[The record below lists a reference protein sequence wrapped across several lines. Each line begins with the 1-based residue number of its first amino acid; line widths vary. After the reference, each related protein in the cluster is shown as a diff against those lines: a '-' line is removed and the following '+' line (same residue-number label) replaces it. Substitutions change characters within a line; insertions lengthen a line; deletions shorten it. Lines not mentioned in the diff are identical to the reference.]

1 MTQEI
6 THINRQRK
14 QHSKQERS
22 FRIVQITDCHLHT
35 DPEWKLA
42 GINTQTS
49 FEWVMDL
56 VGQNSQAT
64 DLLLLTGD
72 LVHDASIAGYQR
84 LNQHIQ
90 QFGVRACCLPGN
102 HDKPDILSRY
112 LTGGVVEAPKVVDLG
127 SWLIILLDS
136 TIPHSE
142 GGHLSDQELATLQNT
157 LTQYTD
163 RHVLIALHHHPV
175 KINSAWM
182 DDMSLDNPEPFLSL
196 LDQHKQVKAVIW
208 GHIHQSFEALYN
220 GVQMLGTPST
230 CIQFVENQ
238 DRFGISTAPPGFRW
252 LELSPDGCITTGV
265 DRVPALPPGLDLKT
279 AGY

>member
-6 THINRQRK
+6 THIHRQPKDR
-14 QHSKQERS
+14 SNQEMS
-22 FRIVQITDCHLHT
+22 LRILQITDCHLQA

-56 VGQNSQAT
+56 ASQDPKRI
-64 DLLLLTGD
+64 DLILLTGD
-72 LVHDASIAGYQR
+72 LVHDASVEGYRR

-90 QFGVRACCLPGN
+90 SFGIRTCCLPGN
-102 HDKPDILSRY
+102 HDKPAELY
-112 LTGGVVEAPKVVDLG
+112 KHLTGGLIEATKVIDLG
-127 SWLIILLDS
+127 SWVVVMLDS

-142 GGHLSDQELATLQNT
+142 GGHLRDQELELLQQS
-157 LTQYTD
+157 LHDYAD
-163 RHVLIALHHHPV
+163 RPVLIALHHHPI

-182 DDMSLDNPEPFLSL
+182 DNMALDNPGPFLSI
-196 LDQHKQVKAVIW
+196 LDQNKNAKGVIW
-208 GHIHQSFEALYN
+208 GHIHQNFETVYN
-220 GVQMLGTPST
+220 GIQMLGTPST

-238 DRFGISTAPPGFRW
+238 DSFGISTAPPGFRW
-252 LELSPDGCITTGV
+252 LELRPDGSISTGIE
-265 DRVPALPPGLDLKT
+265 RVAALPPGLDLKT

>member
-6 THINRQRK
+6 THINSQRK
-14 QHSKQERS
+14 SHSKQETS
-22 FRIVQITDCHLHT
+22 FRILQITDCHLHT

-49 FEWVMDL
+49 FEWVMEL
-56 VGQNSQAT
+56 AGQGNKAI

-72 LVHDASIAGYQR
+72 LVHDASIIGYQR

-90 QFGVRACCLPGN
+90 RFGIRACCLPGN
-102 HDKPDILSRY
+102 HDQPDRLNNY
-112 LTGGVVEAPKVVDLG
+112 LTGGLVEAPKLVELG
-127 SWLIILLDS
+127 KWLIILLDS

-142 GGHLSDQELATLQNT
+142 GGHLSERELAILQST

-182 DDMSLDNPEPFLSL
+182 DNMSLDNPDEFLSI
-196 LDQHKQVKAVIW
+196 LDQHKQVKSVIW
-208 GHIHQSFEALYN
+208 GHIHQTFESTYN
-220 GVQMLGTPST
+220 GIQMLGTPST
-230 CIQFVENQ
+230 CIQFTQNQ
-238 DRFGISTAPPGFRW
+238 DDFGISTAPPGFRW
-252 LELSPDGCITTGV
+252 LELAPDGSVTTGIE
-265 DRVPALPPGLDLKT
+265 RVPALPPGLDLKT